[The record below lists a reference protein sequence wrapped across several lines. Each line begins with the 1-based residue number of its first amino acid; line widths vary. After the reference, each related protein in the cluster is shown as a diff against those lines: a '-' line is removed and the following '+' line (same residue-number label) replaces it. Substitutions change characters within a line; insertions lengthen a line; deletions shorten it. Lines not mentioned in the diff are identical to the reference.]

1 MFFLLPVG
9 SGSSHHHSNVT
20 NQKIASL
27 ERQEPQPAG
36 TAMLH
41 ILDTILVHCI
51 LHILGTILVHC
62 LI

>member
-1 MFFLLPVG
+1 MFSFADTELIIKLVLK
-9 SGSSHHHSNVT
+9 NK
-20 NQKIASL
+20 NKQKFMPL
-27 ERQEPQPAG
+27 FPAV
-36 TAMLH
+36 LH

>member
-1 MFFLLPVG
+1 MNKFQQTLKEKVIN
-9 SGSSHHHSNVT
+9 SSTNVV
-20 NQKIASL
+20 
-27 ERQEPQPAG
+27 
-36 TAMLH
+36 LH

>member
-1 MFFLLPVG
+1 MDPEDPYSDPDRFQN
-9 SGSSHHHSNVT
+9 SIISS
-20 NQKIASL
+20 L
-27 ERQEPQPAG
+27 
-36 TAMLH
+36 LH

>member
-1 MFFLLPVG
+1 M
-9 SGSSHHHSNVT
+9 
-20 NQKIASL
+20 ASL
-27 ERQEPQPAG
+27 LSADICHIMEEPLSSGDQNCSSQLLLL
-36 TAMLH
+36 LH